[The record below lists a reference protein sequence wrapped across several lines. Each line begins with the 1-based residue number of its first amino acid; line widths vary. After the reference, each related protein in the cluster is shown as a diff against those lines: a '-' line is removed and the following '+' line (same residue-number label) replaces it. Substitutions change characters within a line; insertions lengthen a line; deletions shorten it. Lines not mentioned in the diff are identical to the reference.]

1 MKAITISAFFGVLLL
16 ASAAGFAQESN
27 CDAFAQATLDTN
39 EQGEV
44 KHLQF
49 TVEVSTSESCAK
61 IEYDL
66 VLDELLPNGQTK
78 KERLPRF
85 VKLNDGSLTEMV
97 RHEMPSTF
105 ELRSYEAK
113 VVSCVKCDLM
123 P

>member
-1 MKAITISAFFGVLLL
+1 MKAMTILAFCGVLLL
-16 ASAAGFAQESN
+16 ATAAGFAQESN
-27 CDAFAQATLDTN
+27 CDAFAQATLDTD
-39 EQGEV
+39 EQGGV

-49 TVEVSTSESCAK
+49 TVEVSTSENCAK

-85 VKLNDGSLTEMV
+85 VKLDDGSLTEMV
-97 RHEMPSTF
+97 RHEIPASF

>member
-1 MKAITISAFFGVLLL
+1 MKAITILAFFGVLLL
-16 ASAAGFAQESN
+16 ASATGFAQESN
-27 CDAFAQATLDTN
+27 CDAFAQVTLDTN

-49 TVEVSTSESCAK
+49 TVEVSTSEGCAK

-66 VLDELLPNGQTK
+66 VLDVLLPNGQTK

-97 RHEMPSTF
+97 RHEIPSNF

-113 VVSCVKCDLM
+113 VVSCVKCDIM

>member
-1 MKAITISAFFGVLLL
+1 MKAMTILAFCGVLLL
-16 ASAAGFAQESN
+16 ATAAGFAQESN
-27 CDAFAQATLDTN
+27 CDAFAQATLDTD
-39 EQGEV
+39 EQGGV

-49 TVEVSTSESCAK
+49 TVEVSTSENCAK

-66 VLDELLPNGQTK
+66 VIDELLPNGQTK

-85 VKLNDGSLTEMV
+85 VKLDDGSLTEMV
-97 RHEMPSTF
+97 RHEIPASF

>member
-49 TVEVSTSESCAK
+49 TVEVSTSENCAK

-97 RHEMPSTF
+97 RHEIPASF

>member
-1 MKAITISAFFGVLLL
+1 LLVL
-16 ASAAGFAQESN
+16 ASTAGFAQESN

-44 KHLQF
+44 QHLQF
-49 TVEVSTSESCAK
+49 SVEVSTSESCAK
-61 IEYDL
+61 IEHDL
-66 VLDELLPNGQTK
+66 VIDVRLPNGQTK

-97 RHEMPSTF
+97 RHEIPSSF

>member
-1 MKAITISAFFGVLLL
+1 MKAMTILAFCGVLLL
-16 ASAAGFAQESN
+16 ATAAGFAQESN
-27 CDAFAQATLDTN
+27 CDAFAQATLDTD
-39 EQGEV
+39 EQGGV

-49 TVEVSTSESCAK
+49 TVEVSTSENCAK

-66 VLDELLPNGQTK
+66 VIDELLPNGQTK

-85 VKLNDGSLTEMV
+85 VKLDDGSLTEMV
-97 RHEMPSTF
+97 RHEIPASF

-113 VVSCVKCDLM
+113 VVSCVKCEIM

>member
-1 MKAITISAFFGVLLL
+1 MKAMTILAFCGVLLL

-27 CDAFAQATLDTN
+27 CDAFAQATLDTS
-39 EQGEV
+39 EQGEI

-49 TVEVSTSESCAK
+49 TVEVSTSENCAK

-97 RHEMPSTF
+97 RHEIPASF

>member
-1 MKAITISAFFGVLLL
+1 MRAMKIPTFCAVLLL
-16 ASAAGFAQESN
+16 ASAVGFAEESD

-39 EQGEV
+39 EQAEV
-44 KHLQF
+44 TRLEF

-66 VLDELLPNGQTK
+66 VLDVLLPNGQTK
-78 KERLPRF
+78 KERLPRV
-85 VKLNDGSLTEMV
+85 VKLDDGNLSEIV
-97 RHEMPSTF
+97 RHEIPASF

-113 VVSCVKCDLM
+113 IVSCVKCALA

>member
-1 MKAITISAFFGVLLL
+1 MKAMTILAFCGVLLL
-16 ASAAGFAQESN
+16 ATAAGFAQESN
-27 CDAFAQATLDTN
+27 CDAFAQATLDTD
-39 EQGEV
+39 EQGGV

-49 TVEVSTSESCAK
+49 TVEVSTSENCAK

-66 VLDELLPNGQTK
+66 VIDELLPNGQTK

-97 RHEMPSTF
+97 RHEIPASF

-113 VVSCVKCDLM
+113 VVSCVKCEIM

>member
-1 MKAITISAFFGVLLL
+1 MKAMTISAFFGLLVL
-16 ASAAGFAQESN
+16 ASTAGFAQESN

-44 KHLQF
+44 QHLQF
-49 TVEVSTSESCAK
+49 SVEVSTSESCAK

-66 VLDELLPNGQTK
+66 VIDVLLPNGQTK

-97 RHEMPSTF
+97 RHEMPSSF

-113 VVSCVKCDLM
+113 VVSCVKCDLT